1 MAMLAPATPVN
12 QRRRIAVLRVAF
24 LFILPLL
31 VFSRSAWE
39 RVHWAF
45 ELLEVFGVL
54 MVIVAVLGRFWA
66 VLYIGGR
73 KNETIMQDGPYSI
86 CRHPLYLF
94 STIGVVGFAMML
106 GSVVVAAILGMVTFL
121 ILQMTATREETYL
134 RASFGP
140 AYDVYAARVPR
151 IVPKVSLFSTPDD
164 ITFSVRSLRA
174 NFFDAMVFLSFIPLA
189 ELLNELKQNGFIP
202 TFPLY

>member
-31 VFSRSAWE
+31 VFSRSTWE
-39 RVHWAF
+39 TVHWAF

>member
-1 MAMLAPATPVN
+1 MAQLAPAKPVN

-24 LFILPLL
+24 LFMLPLL
-31 VFSRSAWE
+31 VFSRSAWD
-39 RVHWAF
+39 RFHWMF
-45 ELLEVFGVL
+45 EVLEVIGVM

-106 GSVVVAAILGMVTFL
+106 GSIVVAAILGMLTFL
-121 ILQMTATREETYL
+121 ILQKTASREETYL
-134 RASFGP
+134 RAIFGP

-151 IVPKVSLFSTPDD
+151 IVPKVSLFSTPNE

-189 ELLNELKQNGFIP
+189 ELLNELKENGFIP
-202 TFPLY
+202 AFPLY